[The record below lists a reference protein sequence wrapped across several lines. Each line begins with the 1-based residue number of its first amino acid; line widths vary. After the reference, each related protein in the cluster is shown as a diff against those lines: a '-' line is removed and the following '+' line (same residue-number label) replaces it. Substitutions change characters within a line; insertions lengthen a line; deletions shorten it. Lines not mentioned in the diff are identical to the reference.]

1 VDLSGAD
8 GKVDS
13 MQDFG
18 ASGAYSQALN
28 TKEIVAH
35 LHRVISTIGI
45 GEMLVAKKNRP
56 APVGAGRLVLTV
68 D

>member
-1 VDLSGAD
+1 
-8 GKVDS
+8 